1 MEATRATRRIS
12 LIGNQLVSSNGY
24 GKRRREEEG
33 IEGWTR
39 TGRRSR
45 RRRGMRRR
53 GGTLVGERENE
64 GEPGLEMKKKPMN
77 VD

>member
-1 MEATRATRRIS
+1 
-12 LIGNQLVSSNGY
+12 
-24 GKRRREEEG
+24 
-33 IEGWTR
+33 
-39 TGRRSR
+39 
-45 RRRGMRRR
+45 MRRR

>member
-33 IEGWTR
+33 WTR
-39 TGRRSR
+39 TGRRNR
-45 RRRGMRRR
+45 RRRGMRRH

>member
-1 MEATRATRRIS
+1 MDEDRETES
-12 LIGNQLVSSNGY
+12 EEKGN
-24 GKRRREEEG
+24 E
-33 IEGWTR
+33 T
-39 TGRRSR
+39 
-45 RRRGMRRR
+45 R